1 MLASISVAAAAVIIV
16 VVLIIVVLSVK
27 EWFGISA
34 KAAGM
39 LLLRCGV
46 LFLYSSF
53 FLSLLITLAK
63 FTSALGAEKGNGV
76 AHHCPASWAL
86 LLATL
91 LRLAMLKLPATA
103 WAELFTPITR
113 SSAVATDRDAKELN
127 LPKRVFLWQ

>member
-1 MLASISVAAAAVIIV
+1 MVWYQRKSCLYAAFTLWCTLSLFII
-16 VVLIIVVLSVK
+16 
-27 EWFGISA
+27 
-34 KAAGM
+34 
-39 LLLRCGV
+39 
-46 LFLYSSF
+46 

-63 FTSALGAEKGNGV
+63 STSALGAEKGNGV

-91 LRLAMLKLPATA
+91 LRLAMLKLPTTA